1 MKTRTTTLALIAL
14 LAAACE
20 HTPRPEVAAEAEGP
34 SQLRPDARD
43 VPAAVQAIEVLINQN
58 GALIADE
65 IEIECSCNYVWDV
78 ALSGE
83 DVDRLRPEGK
93 GQRSTARGKPRGSFR
108 NLELRA
114 IRSITLKSSGFDVA
128 PYIRIHARGNA
139 AYASSAGVTRAT
151 VITIDNAHLRVS
163 ELASPPQP

>member
-1 MKTRTTTLALIAL
+1 MPLRAASIALIAL
-14 LAAACE
+14 LATACE
-20 HTPRPEVAAEAEGP
+20 HTPRTVAAAEAEGP
-34 SQLRPDARD
+34 SQLRPDASD
-43 VPAAVQAIEVLINQN
+43 VPAAVQAIEVLINRS

-78 ALSGE
+78 SLSGE
-83 DVDRLRPEGK
+83 DVDRLRPDGK
-93 GQRSTARGKPRGSFR
+93 GQTSTARGQPRGTFR

-114 IRSITLKSSGFDVA
+114 INRITLKSSGFDVT

-139 AYASSAGVTRAT
+139 AYASATGVTRAA

-163 ELASPPQP
+163 ELGISTHP